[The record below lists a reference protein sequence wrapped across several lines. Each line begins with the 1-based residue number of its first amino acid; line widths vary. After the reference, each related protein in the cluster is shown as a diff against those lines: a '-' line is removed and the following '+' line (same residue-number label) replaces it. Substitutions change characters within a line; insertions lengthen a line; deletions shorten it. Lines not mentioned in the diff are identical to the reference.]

1 MSSVSTK
8 NGTHR
13 EREIERLRR
22 AEVSRKQGVEVPRH
36 QRVEDSIEDKE
47 QVGVQ
52 HREVVVDIDC
62 CIDGRPLNS
71 GTWRT

>member
-22 AEVSRKQGVEVPRH
+22 AEVSRKQSVEVPRH
-36 QRVEDSIEDKE
+36 QRVDDNINQEE
-47 QVGVQ
+47 QVGVE
-52 HREVVVDIDC
+52 HCEAVVDADR
-62 CIDGRPLNS
+62 CIEI
-71 GTWRT
+71 